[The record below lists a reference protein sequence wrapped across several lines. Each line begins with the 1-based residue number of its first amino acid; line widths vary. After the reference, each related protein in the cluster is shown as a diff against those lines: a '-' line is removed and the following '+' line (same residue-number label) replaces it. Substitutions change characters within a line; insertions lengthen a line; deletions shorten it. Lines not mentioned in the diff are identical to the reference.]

1 MGQKKKL
8 LSWCNQGDKV
18 DRLEAVKEE
27 FRKWRDPE
35 TKTKRIPEEL
45 WDAAVSVVG
54 GEYSVNRI
62 SRILSLDFNRLKRRY
77 LSRLPS
83 PEKIVE
89 ISFPQGFHTPP
100 RFPLAEVVSQSGMV
114 LRLFSQESES
124 IIRTFL
130 KS

>member
-1 MGQKKKL
+1 MAQQKKL
-8 LSWCNQGDKV
+8 LSLVNQSS
-18 DRLEAVKEE
+18 RLEVVKEE
-27 FRKWRDPE
+27 FRKWRAPE
-35 TKTKRIPEEL
+35 SKTKRIPEEL
-45 WDAAVSVVG
+45 WNSAVSVVG

-62 SRILSLDFNRLKRRY
+62 SRILSLDFNRLKLRF

-89 ISFPQGFHTPP
+89 VSFPQGFQTPS
-100 RFPLAEVVSQSGMV
+100 RFPLAEIVSQSGMV